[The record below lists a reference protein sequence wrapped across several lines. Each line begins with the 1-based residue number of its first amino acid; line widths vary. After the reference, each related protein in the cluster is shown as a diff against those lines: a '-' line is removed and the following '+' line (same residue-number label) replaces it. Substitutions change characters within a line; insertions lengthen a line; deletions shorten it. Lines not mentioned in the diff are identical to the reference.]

1 MPTLFV
7 ATNGLSIWT
16 STDLGVTL
24 ARMPTSTALY
34 SGSRV
39 WSLLET
45 PLGLMAGSDSGIYR
59 WNPADSRWIGL
70 PSPTDVQVITALAM
84 SPFES
89 NVLLAGSQ
97 PGGVYRSEDGGMS
110 WSDLHVPM
118 KPFVSTGFFEDPK
131 SIAANTKVNRPAA
144 RHWTRVTHILF
155 DTQDPSLVWAGVEID
170 GAWLS
175 RDGGRTFARH
185 AEGLVSDD
193 VHGFAVSTNGSRKV
207 FAATNAGLHT
217 SADDGESWTFQKINS
232 DWQYTRTVLISPGQR
247 DTMLLTNGNGA
258 PGTMGR
264 LFRSENVGRNWSD
277 ARLPGRVE
285 SSVYF
290 LAANSADPNLIFAA
304 ATLGQLF
311 RSDDGGK
318 NWIALPQRLNEIRAI
333 AWLP

>member
-45 PLGLMAGSDSGIYR
+45 PGGLMAGSDSGIYR
-59 WNPADSRWIGL
+59 WEPAESRWVGL
-70 PSPTDVQVITALAM
+70 PSPTDVQLITALAV

-89 NVLLAGSQ
+89 NVLLAGTQ
-97 PGGVYRSEDGGMS
+97 PAAVYRSEDGGQS
-110 WSDLHVPM
+110 WRNLQIPM

-131 SIAANTKVNRPAA
+131 SIAAETKASRPAA
-144 RHWTRVTHILF
+144 QHWTRVTQILF

-175 RDGGRTFARH
+175 RDGGRTFARY
-185 AEGLVSDD
+185 AAGLRSDD
-193 VHGFAVSTNGSRKV
+193 VHGFAASSNGSRTV

-217 SADDGESWTFQKINS
+217 SDDGGETWMFQKIDS
-232 DWQYTRTVLISPGQR
+232 EWQYTRSILFMPGR
-247 DTMLLTNGNGA
+247 HDTMLLTNGNGA
-258 PGTMGR
+258 PGTKGR
-264 LFRSENVGRNWSD
+264 LFRSEDAGRSWSD
-277 ARLPGRVE
+277 VRLPEPVE

-290 LAANSADPNLIFAA
+290 LATHPADPDLIFAA

-318 NWIALPQRLNEIRAI
+318 SWTALPQRLNEIRAI

>member
-59 WNPADSRWIGL
+59 WNQTDSRWIGL
-70 PSPTDVQVITALAM
+70 PSPTDVQLITALAI
-84 SPFES
+84 SPFDT
-89 NVLLAGSQ
+89 NVLLVGTQ
-97 PGGVYRSEDGGMS
+97 PGAVYRSEDGGKS
-110 WSDLHVPM
+110 WSNLHVPM
-118 KPFVSTGFFEDPK
+118 KPFVTTGFFEDPK
-131 SIAANTKVNRPAA
+131 SIAASTKVNRPAA
-144 RHWTRVTHILF
+144 QHWTRVTQIVF
-155 DTQDPSLVWAGVEID
+155 DIQDPSLVWAGVEID

-185 AEGLVSDD
+185 ATGLVSDD
-193 VHGFAVSTNGSRKV
+193 VHGFAVSINGSRTV

-217 SADDGESWTFQKINS
+217 SADDRENWTFQKIDS
-232 DWQYTRTVLISPGQR
+232 EWQYTRTVLIKPDQP

-258 PGTMGR
+258 PGTKGR
-264 LFRSENVGRNWSD
+264 LFRSEDAGRNWFD
-277 ARLPGRVE
+277 VRLPGQVE

-290 LAANSADPNLIFAA
+290 LAANPADPNLIFAA

>member
-24 ARMPTSTALY
+24 ARMPTSTAMY

-45 PLGLMAGSDSGIYR
+45 PTGLMAGSDSGIYR
-59 WNPADSRWIGL
+59 WDSTDGRWIGL
-70 PSPTDVQVITALAM
+70 PSPTDVQVVTAIAM
-84 SPFES
+84 SPFDP
-89 NVLLAGSQ
+89 NILLTGTQ
-97 PGGVYRSEDGGMS
+97 PGAVYRSEDAGQS
-110 WSDLHVPM
+110 WKNLHVPM

-131 SIAANTKVNRPAA
+131 SIVAKTKASRPAVQ
-144 RHWTRVTHILF
+144 HWTRVTHILF
-155 DTQDPSLVWAGVEID
+155 DTKDPSLVWAGVEID

-175 RDGGRTFARH
+175 RDGGRTFTRH
-185 AEGLVSDD
+185 TAGLVSDD
-193 VHGFAVSTNGSRKV
+193 VHGFAVLSNGTRTV

-217 SADDGESWTFQKINS
+217 SVDDGENWTFRQIDS
-232 DWQYTRTVLISPGQR
+232 EWQYMRSIISKPGQR

-258 PGTMGR
+258 PGTKGR
-264 LFRSENVGRNWSD
+264 LFRSENAGRTWSD
-277 ARLPGRVE
+277 ARLPGSVE

-290 LAANSADPNLIFAA
+290 LATHPADPNLIFAA
-304 ATLGQLF
+304 ATLGQLY

>member
-45 PLGLMAGSDSGIYR
+45 PRGLMAGSDSGIYR
-59 WNPADSRWIGL
+59 WDATESRWIGL
-70 PSPTDVQVITALAM
+70 PSPTDVQLVTALAM
-84 SPFES
+84 SPFDPS
-89 NVLLAGSQ
+89 ILLAGTQ
-97 PGGVYRSEDGGMS
+97 PGAVYRSEDGGQS
-110 WSDLHVPM
+110 WKNLHVPM

-131 SIAANTKVNRPAA
+131 SIVANTKASRPAA
-144 RHWTRVTHILF
+144 QHWTRVTHILF
-155 DTQDPSLVWAGVEID
+155 DSQDPSLVWAGVEID

-185 AEGLVSDD
+185 AAGLVSDD
-193 VHGFAVSTNGSRKV
+193 VHGFAVVADGRRTV

-217 SADDGESWTFQKINS
+217 SADDGENWTFQKIDS
-232 DWQYTRTVLISPGQR
+232 EWQYTRSILSKPGQR

-258 PGTMGR
+258 PGTKGR
-264 LFRSENVGRNWSD
+264 LFRSENAGRTWTD
-277 ARLPGRVE
+277 ARLPGPVE

-290 LAANSADPNLIFAA
+290 LATHPADPNLVFAA
-304 ATLGQLF
+304 ATLGQLY
-311 RSDDGGK
+311 RSDDGGR

>member
-24 ARMPTSTALY
+24 ARMPTSTAMY

-45 PLGLMAGSDSGIYR
+45 PTGLMAGSDSGIYR
-59 WNPADSRWIGL
+59 WDSTNGRWIGL
-70 PSPTDVQVITALAM
+70 PSPTDVQLVTALAI
-84 SPFES
+84 SPFDP
-89 NVLLAGSQ
+89 NILLAGTQ
-97 PGGVYRSEDGGMS
+97 PGGIYRSEDGGRA
-110 WSDLHVPM
+110 WTNLQVPI

-131 SIAANTKVNRPAA
+131 SIASRAKANRPAA
-144 RHWTRVTHILF
+144 QHWTRVTHILF
-155 DTQDPSLVWAGVEID
+155 DSQDPSLVWAGVEID

-185 AEGLVSDD
+185 AAGLVSDD
-193 VHGFAVSTNGSRKV
+193 VHGFAVSSNGSRIV
-207 FAATNAGLHT
+207 FAATNAGLHI
-217 SADDGESWTFQKINS
+217 SDDDGENWTFRQIDS
-232 DWQYTRTVLISPGQR
+232 EWQYTRSILTKPGRR

-258 PGTMGR
+258 PGTKGR
-264 LFRSENVGRNWSD
+264 LFLSEDAGRSWSD
-277 ARLPGRVE
+277 VRLPGSVE

-290 LAANSADPNLIFAA
+290 LAAHPSDPNLIFAA

-311 RSDDGGK
+311 RSDDGGGT
-318 NWIALPQRLNEIRAI
+318 WIALPQRLNEIRAI

>member
-59 WNPADSRWIGL
+59 WNQTDSRWIGL
-70 PSPTDVQVITALAM
+70 PSPTDVQLITALAI
-84 SPFES
+84 SPFDT
-89 NVLLAGSQ
+89 NVMLAGTQ
-97 PGGVYRSEDGGMS
+97 PGAVYRSENGGQS
-110 WSDLHVPM
+110 WSNLHVPM

-131 SIAANTKVNRPAA
+131 SIAAKAKVNRPAA

-155 DTQDPSLVWAGVEID
+155 DTQDPLLVWAGVEID

-175 RDGGRTFARH
+175 RDGGRTFARN
-185 AEGLVSDD
+185 ATGLVSDD
-193 VHGFAVSTNGSRKV
+193 VHGFAVSINGSRTV

-217 SADDGESWTFQKINS
+217 SADDGENWMFQKIGS
-232 DWQYTRTVLISPGQR
+232 EWQYTRTVLIKPDQC

-258 PGTMGR
+258 PGTKGR
-264 LFRSENVGRNWSD
+264 LFRSENAGRNWFD
-277 ARLPGRVE
+277 VRLPGQVE

-290 LAANSADPNLIFAA
+290 LAAHPADPNLIFAA

>member
-45 PLGLMAGSDSGIYR
+45 PAGLLAGSDSGIYR
-59 WNPADSRWIGL
+59 WNVVDARWVGL
-70 PSPTDVQVITALAM
+70 PSPTDVQLVTALAI
-84 SPFES
+84 SPFDP
-89 NVLLAGSQ
+89 NILLAGTQ
-97 PGGVYRSEDGGMS
+97 PGAVYRSEDGGQS
-110 WSDLHVPM
+110 WRDLRVPI

-131 SIAANTKVNRPAA
+131 SIVANSKSSRPAA
-144 RHWTRVTHILF
+144 QHWTRVTQILF
-155 DTQDPSLVWAGVEID
+155 DRQDPSLVWAGVEID

-175 RDGGRTFARH
+175 RDGGHTFARH
-185 AEGLVSDD
+185 AAGLVSDD
-193 VHGFAVSTNGSRKV
+193 VHGFAVLTNGSRTV
-207 FAATNAGLHT
+207 FATTNAGLHAST
-217 SADDGESWTFQKINS
+217 DDGENWTFQQINS
-232 DWQYTRTVLISPGQR
+232 EWQYTRSLLIRPDQSVSI
-247 DTMLLTNGNGA
+247 LLTNGNGA
-258 PGTMGR
+258 PGTNGR
-264 LFRSENVGRNWSD
+264 IFRSENAGRTWSD
-277 ARLPGRVE
+277 ARLPGPVE

-290 LAANSADPNLIFAA
+290 LAAHPADPNLIFAA

-318 NWIALPQRLNEIRAI
+318 SWIALPQRLNEIRAI

>member
-45 PLGLMAGSDSGIYR
+45 PSGLMAGSDSGIYR
-59 WNPADSRWIGL
+59 WDSTDGRWIGL
-70 PSPTDVQVITALAM
+70 PSPTDVQLVTALAI
-84 SPFES
+84 SPFDP
-89 NVLLAGSQ
+89 NILLAGTQ
-97 PGGVYRSEDGGMS
+97 PGAIYRSEDGGQN
-110 WSDLHVPM
+110 WRNLHVPM

-131 SIAANTKVNRPAA
+131 SIIANTKARRPAA
-144 RHWTRVTHILF
+144 QHWTRVTHILF
-155 DTQDPSLVWAGVEID
+155 DTLDRSLVWAGVEID

-185 AEGLVSDD
+185 AAGLVSDD
-193 VHGFAVSTNGSRKV
+193 VHGFAVVAHAGRTV
-207 FAATNAGLHT
+207 FAATNAGLHK
-217 SADDGESWTFQKINS
+217 SADDGENWTFQQIDS
-232 DWQYTRTVLISPGQR
+232 EWQYTRSILIKPGQR

-258 PGTMGR
+258 PGTKGR
-264 LFRSENVGRNWSD
+264 LYKSEDAGRTWSD
-277 ARLPGRVE
+277 AHLPGPVE

-290 LAANSADPNLIFAA
+290 LATHPADPNLIFAA

-311 RSDDGGK
+311 RSDDGGR

>member
-7 ATNGLSIWT
+7 ATNGLSIWS

-45 PLGLMAGSDSGIYR
+45 PLGLMAGSDSGIYC
-59 WNPADSRWIGL
+59 WNPAESRWVGL
-70 PSPTDVQVITALAM
+70 PSPTDVQLITALAI
-84 SPFES
+84 SPFDN
-89 NVLLAGSQ
+89 NVLLAGTQ
-97 PGGVYRSEDGGMS
+97 PGAVYRSEDGGKT
-110 WSDLHVPM
+110 WNNLHVPI
-118 KPFVSTGFFEDPK
+118 KAFVSTGFFEDPN
-131 SIAANTKVNRPAA
+131 SIAANGKANRPAA
-144 RHWTRVTHILF
+144 QHWTRVTHILF

-185 AEGLVSDD
+185 AADLLSDD
-193 VHGFAVSTNGSRKV
+193 VHGFAVSTNGARIV

-217 SADDGESWTFQKINS
+217 SADDGESWTFQKIDS
-232 DWQYTRTVLISPGQR
+232 EWQYTRTVLIAPDQH

-258 PGTMGR
+258 PGTKGR
-264 LFRSENVGRNWSD
+264 LFRSENSGRTWSD
-277 ARLPGRVE
+277 VRLPGQVE

-290 LAANSADPNLIFAA
+290 LAAHPADPNLIFAA

-318 NWIALPQRLNEIRAI
+318 SWIVLPQRLNEIRAI

>member
-39 WSLLET
+39 WSLLDT

-59 WNPADSRWIGL
+59 WESGGRRWIGL
-70 PSPTDVQVITALAM
+70 PSPTDVQLITALAI
-84 SPFES
+84 SPFDS
-89 NVLLAGSQ
+89 NVLLAGTQ
-97 PGGVYRSEDGGMS
+97 PGAVYRSEDGGQS
-110 WSDLHVPM
+110 WSNLQVPM

-131 SIAANTKVNRPAA
+131 SIAAKANLNRPAA
-144 RHWTRVTHILF
+144 QHWTRVTHILF
-155 DTQDPSLVWAGVEID
+155 DTTDPSLVWAGVEID

-185 AEGLVSDD
+185 VAGLISDD
-193 VHGFAVSTNGSRKV
+193 VHGFAASTNGSRTL
-207 FAATNAGLHT
+207 FATTNAGLHT
-217 SADDGESWTFQKINS
+217 SDDGGENWTFQKIDS
-232 DWQYTRTVLISPGQR
+232 EWQYTRSILIMPGQH

-258 PGTMGR
+258 PGTKGR
-264 LFRSENVGRNWSD
+264 LFRSENAGRSWSD
-277 ARLPGRVE
+277 VRLPGPVE

-290 LAANSADPNLIFAA
+290 LAAHPADPDLIFAA

-311 RSDDGGK
+311 RSDDRGK
-318 NWIALPQRLNEIRAI
+318 SWIALPQRLNEIRAI

>member
-59 WNPADSRWIGL
+59 LNPTDSRWIGL
-70 PSPTDVQVITALAM
+70 PSPTDVQLITALAI
-84 SPFES
+84 SPFDTD
-89 NVLLAGSQ
+89 VMLAGTQ
-97 PGGVYRSEDGGMS
+97 PGAVYRSENGGQS
-110 WSDLHVPM
+110 WSNLHVPM

-131 SIAANTKVNRPAA
+131 SMAAKTKVKRPAA
-144 RHWTRVTHILF
+144 QHWTRVTHILF
-155 DTQDPSLVWAGVEID
+155 DTQDPLLVWAGVEID

-175 RDGGRTFARH
+175 RDGGRTFARN
-185 AEGLVSDD
+185 AKGLVSDD
-193 VHGFAVSTNGSRKV
+193 VHGFAVSINGSRTV

-217 SADDGESWTFQKINS
+217 SADDGENWTFQKIDS
-232 DWQYTRTVLISPGQR
+232 EWQYTRTVLNKPDQR

-258 PGTMGR
+258 PGTKGR
-264 LFRSENVGRNWSD
+264 LFRSETAGRNWFD
-277 ARLPGRVE
+277 VRLPGQVE

-290 LAANSADPNLIFAA
+290 LAAHPADPNLIFAA